1 VIEPIDPDAARRV
14 LRRAMEIDA
23 AKESVDDALGAGG
36 GVSSEALIEAGA
48 EVGIDRA
55 SVREALALER
65 FEADRPESQAL
76 DGLAGSG
83 AVAVEHVVAR
93 TPQDAIADIEEWLT
107 VSHRMRCVIDAEGAL
122 DCRPKPGMA
131 ASIGRSV
138 SVATGEVNIKHVDRI
153 SVVTQP
159 LDDDDGT
166 PRTLVRIIADRSGS
180 RRRRLAVG
188 TASGAAGVGTGA
200 AAVAATGSL
209 VFAPVA
215 LPLVAGG
222 YLLARSGSNHADRVE
237 LELMRVAVAVGRGEA
252 PVGLIGRARRSARRA
267 TATSS
272 ERREPGK
279 RRLS

>member
-1 VIEPIDPDAARRV
+1 
-14 LRRAMEIDA
+14 MEIDA
-23 AKESVDDALGAGG
+23 AKESVDDALVAGG

-93 TPQDAIADIEEWLT
+93 TAQDAIADIEEWLT
-107 VSHRMRCVIDAEGAL
+107 VSHRMRCVIDAAGAL

-159 LDDDDGT
+159 LDDDGT

-222 YLLARSGSNHADRVE
+222 YLLARSGSTHADRVE

-272 ERREPGK
+272 ERRQPGQ
-279 RRLS
+279 RRLG

>member
-1 VIEPIDPDAARRV
+1 MIEPIDPDAARRV

-23 AKESVDDALGAGG
+23 AKESVDDALVAGG

-93 TPQDAIADIEEWLT
+93 TAQDAIADIEEWLT
-107 VSHRMRCVIDAEGAL
+107 VSHRMRCVIDAKGAL

-159 LDDDDGT
+159 LDDDGT

-222 YLLARSGSNHADRVE
+222 YLLARSGSTHADRVE

-272 ERREPGK
+272 ERREPGQ
-279 RRLS
+279 RRLG

>member
-1 VIEPIDPDAARRV
+1 
-14 LRRAMEIDA
+14 MEIDA
-23 AKESVDDALGAGG
+23 AKESVDDALVAGG

-107 VSHRMRCVIDAEGAL
+107 VSHRMRCVIDAAGAL

-159 LDDDDGT
+159 LDDDGT
-166 PRTLVRIIADRSGS
+166 PRTLVRIVADRSGS
-180 RRRRLAVG
+180 RRRRLAVGTASGAAGVG

-222 YLLARSGSNHADRVE
+222 YLVARSGSNHADRVE

-279 RRLS
+279 RRLG